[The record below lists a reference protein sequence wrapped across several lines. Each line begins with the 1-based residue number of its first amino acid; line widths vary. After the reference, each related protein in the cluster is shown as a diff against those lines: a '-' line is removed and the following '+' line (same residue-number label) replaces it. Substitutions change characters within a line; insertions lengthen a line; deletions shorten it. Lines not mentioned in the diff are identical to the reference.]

1 MNVTRKQEHIIRRA
15 LADWQQQGRITDSE
29 HAKLAATLNTV
40 AFDWQRLSRYAFWTA
55 TACMLTALASFFADS
70 VLVSWLLVLFSDSWM
85 LRIGCPFVLAV
96 VLYLWGFHRQ
106 RRETQWHYSTEAILF
121 AGVVFTALMLW
132 QLGERLDDGSGH
144 VAPLVL
150 TGCAIYGAV
159 AWFGRSGLVWL
170 FFLLALG
177 SWFGGETGYVSGRG
191 AYWLGMN
198 YPLCFVLF
206 GGALLLACL
215 LLRGQLAKRR
225 LFTISK
231 ATGLTYLFIALW
243 IMSIFGNYAPD
254 DWWSSVTREALIPWV
269 LLFAVAAGLC
279 IYISL
284 KTDDGM
290 LRGYGLTFLA
300 INLYTRFFEYF
311 WGSLHKVVFFLIIAI
326 SLAVVGRYAERIW
339 HAGSQTS
346 PDDGQGTGG
355 QS

>member
-15 LADWQQQGRITDSE
+15 LADWKQQGRITDSE

-55 TACMLTALASFFADS
+55 TACMLTALVSFLADS

-96 VLYLWGFHRQ
+96 LLYLWGFHRQ
-106 RRETQWHYSTEAILF
+106 RRETQWHYSTEAIVFL
-121 AGVVFTALMLW
+121 GVVFTALMLW
-132 QLGERLDDGSGH
+132 QLGERLDNGSGH
-144 VAPLVL
+144 VAPLFL
-150 TGCAIYGAV
+150 TGCAIYGTV
-159 AWFGRSGLVWL
+159 AWSGRSGQVWL

-177 SWFGGETGYVSGRG
+177 SWFGAETGYVSGRG

-198 YPLCFVLF
+198 YPIRFVLF
-206 GGALLLACL
+206 GGALLVTCL
-215 LLRGQLAKRR
+215 LLRDVLAKRR

-243 IMSIFGNYAPD
+243 IMSIFGNYDPD
-254 DWWSSVTREALIPWV
+254 RWSSVAREALILWA

-284 KTDDGM
+284 RTDDGM
-290 LRGYGLTFLA
+290 LRGFGLTFLVV
-300 INLYTRFFEYF
+300 NLYTRFFEYF
-311 WGSLHKVVFFLIIAI
+311 WDSLHKVVFFLIIAI

-346 PDDGQGTGG
+346 PDDGQGTRG